1 MTTNIESAVGEL
13 GTTLVAYATGSNDK
27 HAPMK
32 WALASEEPSN
42 TEYTKLEVL
51 YATYESL
58 AFISNPLRA
67 RSAIIDR
74 SKGDSLIHILR
85 VTEDDWDAYLDK
97 VNELREE
104 LGNES
109 I

>member
-1 MTTNIESAVGEL
+1 MITIETVVGEL
-13 GTTLVAYATGSNDK
+13 GTTLVAYAVGSTDK

-32 WALASEEPSN
+32 WALGSENPTN
-42 TEYTKLEVL
+42 AQIAKAAVL
-51 YATYESL
+51 YATYLSL
-58 AFISNPLRA
+58 MDLSDHTRA

-85 VTEDDWDAYLDK
+85 ITEDDWDAYLDK
-97 VNELREE
+97 VIELKKE

>member
-1 MTTNIESAVGEL
+1 MTSIEVVVGEL
-13 GTTLVAYATGSNDK
+13 GTTLVAYATGTNDK
-27 HAPMK
+27 HAPMR
-32 WALASEEPSN
+32 WALGSEEPSN
-42 TEYTKLEVL
+42 TEYTKLAVL
-51 YATYESL
+51 YSTYEAL
-58 AFISNPLRA
+58 ALISDSTRA

-85 VTEDDWDAYLDK
+85 VTEDEWDDYLDK
-97 VNELREE
+97 ALELKKD